1 MRPLIFIAFLIFCA
15 QNNFAQQA
23 IKPFKKGDR
32 IVFAGNSI
40 TEAGLYHNDLWLYYI
55 TRFPNQEITVCNGGI
70 GGDVAKNINDRLEVD
85 LLGKKPNVL
94 VVTFGMNDSK
104 YYEYGDRTKTAET
117 RKIAV
122 DTSLAYFQ
130 KIEATLK
137 QHPGM
142 RKIIMSSSLYDETVE
157 NKDNYFPGKAATMEA
172 IAAFQQE
179 TAERNTWDFV
189 DLMGQMTAITLQEQ
203 AKNPAFTLTGPD
215 RIHPGSAG
223 HFVMA
228 YLFLKAQGMSGKPVS
243 VVHIDAQKSKD
254 IETLNARVSSLKTS
268 SNAVSYDYLAAALP
282 FPIDTVPRVWQNW
295 QTQAEALQVI
305 PFMEEMNQERLKVTG
320 LAASTDYELRLDN
333 NLIGRFSSAQLSEGL
348 NLASLTNTPQY
359 KQAEKLMHILGEY
372 RDLERKFRNYTWV
385 NYNFLKEKGLLL
397 DDSQAALDTVM
408 ANQDN
413 VWLKS
418 KTEDYEAVRNPVSKK
433 LLDKKMA
440 AIRKQLYTLNRP
452 KKMRV
457 TLTAVQ

>member
-1 MRPLIFIAFLIFCA
+1 MKPLIFIAFLIFFA
-15 QNNFAQQA
+15 QNTFAQA

-55 TRFPNQEITVCNGGI
+55 TRFPNQEITVLNGGI
-70 GGDVAKNINDRLEVD
+70 GGDVAKNINDRLAVD
-85 LLGKKPNVL
+85 ILGKKPTAL

-130 KIEATLK
+130 KIVATLK
-137 QHPGM
+137 QHPRL
-142 RKIIMSSSLYDETVE
+142 RKIIMSSSLYDETVK
-157 NKDNYFPGKAATMEA
+157 NNDNYFPGKAATMEA
-172 IAAFQQE
+172 MASFQQE

-189 DLMGQMTAITLQEQ
+189 DLMGQMTTITVREQ
-203 AKNPAFTLTGPD
+203 AKNPEFTLTGPD

-223 HFVMA
+223 HFAMA
-228 YLFLKAQGMSGKPVS
+228 YLFLKAQGMAGKPVS
-243 VVHIDAQKSKD
+243 VVHIDAQQSK
-254 IETLNARVSSLKTS
+254 ITETQNARVSSLKAS
-268 SNAVSYDYLAAALP
+268 SNSVSYDYLAAALP

-295 QTQAEALQVI
+295 QTQAEALEVI
-305 PFMEEMNQERLKVTG
+305 PFMEEMNQESIKVMG
-320 LAASTDYELRLDN
+320 LDGASDYELRLDN
-333 NLIGRFSSAQLSEGL
+333 NLIGRFSSAQLAEGI
-348 NLASLTNTPQY
+348 NLASLTNTSQY
-359 KQAEKLMHILGEY
+359 KQAEQLIHIMGEY

-397 DDSQAALDTVM
+397 DDSQKALDTVM

-418 KTEDYEAVRNPVSKK
+418 KTEDYKAVRNPASRKVLEKN
-433 LLDKKMA
+433 MA

-452 KKMRV
+452 KKIRV
-457 TLTAVQ
+457 TLTAIQ